1 MTNILDFVMQLG
13 IVAKAVLVV
22 LLILSIIS
30 WAIIFEKW
38 RQFRKIKKETQKFL
52 QAFEMKPDLN
62 ELYQYSRDFRYTP
75 YAWMVRALH
84 DEFHNS
90 NRNSPEKEEFSSFA
104 TQNPT
109 GVKKK
114 VSSLTTVLNISH
126 SHEISNME
134 KRLII
139 LSTTVS
145 VSPFLGLLG
154 TVWGIMNAFLSIG
167 ITGSADLASVGPG
180 IAEALITTAAGLG
193 VAIPALI
200 AYNFFIDTVRQMDDK
215 LDTFSA
221 EMLHK
226 LSGEIFE

>member
-1 MTNILDFVMQLG
+1 MTNIFSFVMELG

-38 RQFRKIKKETQKFL
+38 RQFRKIKMETRKFL
-52 QAFEMKPDLN
+52 QAFEMKPELN
-62 ELYQYSRDFRYTP
+62 ELYQYSRDFRYSP
-75 YAWMVRALH
+75 YAWLVRALY
-84 DEFHNS
+84 DEFHNTDRRAS
-90 NRNSPEKEEFSSFA
+90 ENEDSFNV
-104 TQNPT
+104 QNPT
-109 GVKKK
+109 RVKKRL
-114 VSSLTTVLNISH
+114 SSLTTVMDISH
-126 SHEISNME
+126 SHEISSME
-134 KRLII
+134 KRLIV
-139 LSTTVS
+139 LSTVVS

-167 ITGSADLASVGPG
+167 LTGSADLASVGPG
-180 IAEALITTAAGLG
+180 IAEALITTAAGLA

-200 AYNFFIDTVRQMDDK
+200 AYNYFVDTVRQMDDQ

-226 LSGEIFE
+226 LSPEIAE

>member
-1 MTNILDFVMQLG
+1 MTNILSFVMELG

-22 LLILSIIS
+22 LLVLSVIS

-52 QAFEMKPDLN
+52 QAFEMKPELN
-62 ELYQYSRDFRYTP
+62 ELYQYSRDFRYSP
-75 YAWMVRALH
+75 YAWIVRALY

-90 NRNSPEKEEFSSFA
+90 SRKASDNEESFNI
-104 TQNPT
+104 QNPIR
-109 GVKKK
+109 VKKRL
-114 VSSLTTVLNISH
+114 SSLTTVMNISH
-126 SHEISNME
+126 SHEISSME

-167 ITGSADLASVGPG
+167 LTGSADLASVGPG
-180 IAEALITTAAGLG
+180 IAEALITTAAGLA

-200 AYNFFIDTVRQMDDK
+200 AYNYFVDAVRQMDDN

-226 LSGEIFE
+226 LSGEIDE